1 MNGLALAAL
10 IAEGLAFAVWAYAMF
25 RALFA
30 VRALAAAESG
40 SPFPGPISFLRG
52 VRLWLTDPAWRG
64 GRRLLAWASLALAL
78 AMAAQALA
86 VFASLPGQAP
96 GG

>member
-1 MNGLALAAL
+1 MNGLVLAAL
-10 IAEGLAFAVWAYAMF
+10 IVEGLAFAVWAYAMF

-30 VRALAAAESG
+30 IRGLAVGETG
-40 SPFPGPISFLRG
+40 SPFPGPLSFLRA
-52 VRLWLTDPAWRG
+52 VRLWLADPASRG